1 MPNNDKNVMSLKTV
15 PFQFAEFKP
24 IEYKPVE
31 IDTNILNRSMEKI
44 ESRRNQAYQELD
56 SFKRITAPLRDK
68 LNTAEYA
75 AFDANVEAQ
84 ENAINTEIQNGN
96 YGKAWILASQF
107 GGSLVKDNHIQNA
120 IKIEEQRNKRL
131 DEINKGKYDDLTK
144 LRFKETNPYLYNDNG
159 TYEDNWTPVTDI
171 PLENIFQQATSTTPT
186 RQSSNSNSKTW
197 NENSFKDKDGN
208 VTKEP
213 GKTVTE
219 TKTTNITEGGSKTVT
234 SLTTKDQLN
243 SLDALLSANPQY
255 DLAMRQNF
263 ENNMWALNY
272 YRNKL
277 QNAETEEEKQF
288 ILGKINEYESNLKD
302 ENGIIPTSLDT
313 AHYKSWR
320 DKKALKYFN
329 SKSYTHIATSTNSS
343 NTTSFGL
350 SSTSKGNGNG
360 NDDSENGVK
369 LPIVTGLGAGVEAK
383 IDATNVTDYGQ
394 IAEGAAQAIN

>member
-1 MPNNDKNVMSLKTV
+1 MPNTDKNIMSLKAV

-31 IDTNILNRSMEKI
+31 IDNNILNRSMEKI

-56 SFKRITAPLRDK
+56 AFKRITAPLRDK
-68 LNTAEYA
+68 LNAAEYA
-75 AFDANVEAQ
+75 AFDAKIESQ
-84 ENAINTEIQNGN
+84 ENAINSEIQNGN

-107 GGSLVKDNHIQNA
+107 GGSLVKDTYVQNA

-131 DEINKGKYDDLTK
+131 DEIKKGKYDDLTK
-144 LRFKETNPYLYNDNG
+144 FRFEETNTYQYNDNG
-159 TYEDNWTPVTDI
+159 TYKDNWTPITDI

-197 NENSFKDKDGN
+197 NENAFTDKDGN

-213 GKTVTE
+213 GKNVIQS
-219 TKTTNITEGGSKTVT
+219 KTRSITSGGSKSIV

-243 SLDALLSANPQY
+243 SLNALLSANPQY

-263 ENNMWALNY
+263 ENNLWALNY

-277 QNAETEEEKQF
+277 QNAETEEEKQS

-302 ENGIIPTSLDT
+302 ENGIIPTSADT
-313 AHYKSWR
+313 AHYKAWR
-320 DKKALKYFN
+320 NRKALQYFN
-329 SKSYTHIATSTNSS
+329 SKSYTHINTSTTKSD
-343 NTTSFGL
+343 TTSFGL
-350 SSTSKGNGNG
+350 SNKGNSNG
-360 NDDSENGVK
+360 GDDGDDGGFK
-369 LPIVTGLGAGVEAK
+369 LPTVTGAGEVIEYDNSGEDDK
-383 IDATNVTDYGQ
+383 FRFKGSDLEDAYN
-394 IAEGAAQAIN
+394 